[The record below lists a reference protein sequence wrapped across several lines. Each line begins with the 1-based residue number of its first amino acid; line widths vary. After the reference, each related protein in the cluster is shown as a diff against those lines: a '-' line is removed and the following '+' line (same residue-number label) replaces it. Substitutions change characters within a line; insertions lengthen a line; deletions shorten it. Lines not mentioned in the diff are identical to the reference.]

1 MNVIDLSFL
10 ANYHLLPQLMQRIYG
25 ICNLIILNFLE
36 TYLISFRYMLWRNQ
50 SGICPPFFYVI
61 IAEKDK
67 LKSLKEFFGL
77 KIKNAVGPL
86 VLQEQ
91 VHTVNCWIH
100 VKNLSFCFCSFSVIP
115 WRPVFFYWQHQKKVV
130 LPTESERALAPTKN
144 VWSLWKSC
152 LSLKQESESKYFIFC
167 CELLK
172 YEFFALFEIK
182 KAMEIKS

>member
-1 MNVIDLSFL
+1 MNKIDLSFL

-77 KIKNAVGPL
+77 KIKNAVGPMAP
-86 VLQEQ
+86 QQ
-91 VHTVNCWIH
+91 WI
-100 VKNLSFCFCSFSVIP
+100 VETMSKICFFVSVFLFLFFSVIP
-115 WRPVFFYWQHQKKVV
+115 RRPVFCITASKRGCFANSKWASFGSNKKIFDLCENLVSVRKVV
-130 LPTESERALAPTKN
+130 ASILFFVA
-144 VWSLWKSC
+144 SC
-152 LSLKQESESKYFIFC
+152 LSMSFLPSLK
-167 CELLK
+167 
-172 YEFFALFEIK
+172 
-182 KAMEIKS
+182 

>member
-1 MNVIDLSFL
+1 MNKIDLSFL

-91 VHTVNCWIH
+91 VHTVNCWIN
-100 VKNLSFCFCSFSVIP
+100 VKNLSFCFCYPPKTCFL
-115 WRPVFFYWQHQKKVV
+115 YWQHQKKVA
-130 LPTESERALAPTKN
+130 LPTQRERALAPKQCFIC
-144 VWSLWKSC
+144 VKIWS
-152 LSLKQESESKYFIFC
+152 QSETGKWEQVFHF
-167 CELLK
+167 LL
-172 YEFFALFEIK
+172 L
-182 KAMEIKS
+182 